1 VKRVLLILSA
11 TRVSASCIDA
21 ALTAAGNE
29 GAELVAV
36 YVLDTL
42 ESTDVRERILN
53 EGFLGE
59 APSGRLLRAMRRE
72 HKRQGTQELADVA
85 RKAEL
90 AGVPCRTELVE
101 GEFVSRA
108 LDAAQVEA
116 PSVIYVAR
124 RDRGALSRLVTGSPL
139 DELKQAAPC
148 DVQIHECVSDG

>member
-1 VKRVLLILSA
+1 MKRVLLILSA
-11 TRVSASCIDA
+11 TRISASCVDA
-21 ALTAAGNE
+21 AVAAAGEE
-29 GAELVAV
+29 GGELVAV
-36 YVLDTL
+36 YVLDAL
-42 ESTDVRERILN
+42 EEADVRERILN

-72 HKRQGTQELADVA
+72 HKRQGMQELADVA

-108 LDAAQVEA
+108 LDAAQIEA

-124 RDRGALSRLVTGSPL
+124 RDRAALSRLVSGSPL
-139 DELKQAAPC
+139 EELKDAAPC
-148 DVQIHECVSDG
+148 EVQIHECVSDS